1 MPQAVDMVAVAQV
14 FRDVLDGRVPTGEA
28 DARLATLSGDAG
40 LSNGFYHGTA
50 GYRRIAA
57 AAPA

>member
-1 MPQAVDMVAVAQV
+1 V
-14 FRDVLDGRVPTGEA
+14 FRDVLDGRMPTGEA
-28 DARLATLSGDAG
+28 GSRLAMLSGDAG

-57 AAPA
+57 AAPI